1 MTSTPTPDLD
11 WLLNDFAA
19 RVPEI
24 THAVAVSADGLL
36 IAATRDVATERG
48 DQLAAIASGLVSLLA
63 GAGRLLEAEP
73 VISNLTELQGG
84 FLFSMAVSSG
94 ASLLVLASKTCDIG
108 QVSYE
113 MAELI
118 NQVGPAL
125 APAARAMLLNS
136 HAPDQP

>member
-1 MTSTPTPDLD
+1 MTSPSTHDLD

-36 IAATRDVATERG
+36 IAATKEVDAEHA

-63 GAGRLLEAEP
+63 GAARLLKAEP
-73 VISNLTELQGG
+73 VVSNLTELHGG

-94 ASLLVLASKTCDIG
+94 ASLLVLASKACDIG
-108 QVSYE
+108 QVSFE

-118 NQVGPAL
+118 NQVGPQL
-125 APAARAMLLNS
+125 TPAARAKLLDTPS
-136 HAPDQP
+136 

>member
-1 MTSTPTPDLD
+1 VTSTSTPDLD

-36 IAATRDVATERG
+36 IAATRDVEPERG

-94 ASLLVLASKTCDIG
+94 ASLLVLATKACDIG

-125 APAARAMLLNS
+125 APAARALLLNS
-136 HAPDQP
+136 DTAASS

>member
-1 MTSTPTPDLD
+1 MTSTSTPDLD

-36 IAATRDVATERG
+36 IAATRDVQPERG

-94 ASLLVLASKTCDIG
+94 ASLLVLATKACDIG

-125 APAARAMLLNS
+125 APAARALLLNS
-136 HAPDQP
+136 EAAAAS

>member
-1 MTSTPTPDLD
+1 MTSPSTPDLD
-11 WLLNDFAA
+11 WLLNDFTD

-36 IAATRDVATERG
+36 IASSGDVDTELG

-63 GAGRLLEAEP
+63 GAGRLLKAEP

-94 ASLLVLASKTCDIG
+94 ASLLVLASRSCDIG
-108 QVSYE
+108 QVSFE

-118 NQVGPAL
+118 NQVGPQL
-125 APAARAMLLNS
+125 TPAARAKLL
-136 HAPDQP
+136 DQAS

>member
-36 IAATRDVATERG
+36 IAATREVETERG

-63 GAGRLLEAEP
+63 GAGRLLDADP
-73 VISNLTELQGG
+73 VISNLTELRGG

-94 ASLLVLASKTCDIG
+94 ASLLVLATKSCDIG

-136 HAPDQP
+136 GGRHLS